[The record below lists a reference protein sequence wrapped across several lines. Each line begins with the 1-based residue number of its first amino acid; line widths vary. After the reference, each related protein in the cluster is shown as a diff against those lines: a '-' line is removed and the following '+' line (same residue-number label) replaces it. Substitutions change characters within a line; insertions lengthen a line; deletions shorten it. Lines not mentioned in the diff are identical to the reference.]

1 MYNSDYCKVSHLKA
15 QNAIL
20 CKWKQ
25 FCKGDDYR
33 KPLLYAKGEIAKHN
47 ITTWITDTTHGFES
61 DKADTKWLLEEFVP
75 MMIESNIEKII
86 FIIANDSPL
95 MEEIRGQE
103 VALREYF
110 EVELVEDLHKISCK
124 YCHHILKKVDCAKQ
138 EENDDY
144 DFSIHEV
151 ISFVLWIISFFIH
164 SYKDKLEKHKFKT
177 TCVNKDC
184 IGYLDGCYVNKYMTK
199 YEVKIF

>member
-1 MYNSDYCKVSHLKA
+1 
-15 QNAIL
+15 
-20 CKWKQ
+20 
-25 FCKGDDYR
+25 
-33 KPLLYAKGEIAKHN
+33 
-47 ITTWITDTTHGFES
+47 
-61 DKADTKWLLEEFVP
+61 
-75 MMIESNIEKII
+75 MMIESSIEKII
-86 FIIANDSPL
+86 SVIADDSPL

-124 YCHHILKKVDCAKQ
+124 YCHHMLKKVDCAK
-138 EENDDY
+138 EGGSDDD

-199 YEVKIF
+199 YEFKF